1 MRSIFSLPFG
11 HTTGMASFEKTFSP
25 QNLQWEHIVG
35 DTTRLETVLQHS
47 RFSLASYDFAD
58 SEVVRAEFDD
68 YARFYTIRVL
78 SLKWFDHPQ
87 AVQMTPIYVWADDTH
102 VVSFAKEPLQA
113 VERAR
118 QKLSHNP
125 DWVSSSARLVYYL
138 LDEVLASLFA
148 FLDKLYE
155 QVELLEDHVLTEHRT
170 QGIEH
175 HIFALKR
182 EALRVRRA
190 MASMRDAISQLV
202 RYWTAQ
208 YPDDPFYYM
217 ELYDHMLRQFDSV
230 DTYREL
236 VNSVLDLHLSTVSN
250 RLNEIVKTLT
260 LVTTVLLPASLMA
273 ALYGMN
279 FDYLPLVHYR
289 FGFFVVLGLIVA
301 VSSLVYGIFRY
312 RRWI

>member
-1 MRSIFSLPFG
+1 MV
-11 HTTGMASFEKTFSP
+11 SFKEAFSP
-25 QNLQWEHIVG
+25 RNVQWEHIVG
-35 DTTRLETVLQHS
+35 DTDRLEAVLRQT
-47 RFSLASYDFAD
+47 RFSHSSYDCAD
-58 SEVVRAEFDD
+58 GEVVRAEFDD
-68 YARFYTIRVL
+68 YSRFYTIRVL
-78 SLKWFDHPQ
+78 SLQWFDHPQ
-87 AVQMTPIYVWADDTH
+87 AVRMIPIYVWADETH
-102 VVSFAKEPLQA
+102 VVSFAKEPLRA

-125 DWVSSSARLVYYL
+125 EWVSSSARLVYYL
-138 LDEVLASLFA
+138 LDEVLASLFT

-155 QVELLEDHVLTEHRT
+155 QVEFLEDNVLRARRAGE
-170 QGIEH
+170 IERR
-175 HIFALKR
+175 IFSLKR
-182 EALRVRRA
+182 EALRVRRT

-217 ELYDHMLRQFDSV
+217 ELYDHMIRQFDTV

-301 VSSLVYGIFRY
+301 VSSVVYGIFRY